1 MPESNLCQQS
11 MLIGGM
17 LVANYDLKKTL
28 TSAILWLLVLCLIGF
43 QQPDAAADNENN
55 NNKILFISKLTGLLS
70 FTERHWKKSLL
81 LPRKLC
87 YRISY
92 TMLKD
97 TNFNQ
102 SDKGK

>member
-55 NNKILFISKLTGLLS
+55 NHNKILFISKFTAYRS
-70 FTERHWKKSLL
+70 FKF
-81 LPRKLC
+81 
-87 YRISY
+87 Y
-92 TMLKD
+92 
-97 TNFNQ
+97 
-102 SDKGK
+102 

>member
-43 QQPDAAADNENN
+43 QQPDVAANNENNN
-55 NNKILFISKLTGLLS
+55 NNKILFISKFTAYRS
-70 FTERHWKKSLL
+70 FKF
-81 LPRKLC
+81 
-87 YRISY
+87 Y
-92 TMLKD
+92 
-97 TNFNQ
+97 
-102 SDKGK
+102 